1 MAYIYLLQDG
11 EDKGTSIYKIGRT
24 VQKGGDSRKL
34 SRLQAYNKG
43 TVVYN
48 TWIVDEGHVNHIEKT
63 IKDTF
68 AKEYRLVRGT
78 EWFEGDVK
86 VMKKKIDAIIE
97 QLDLAMRMDSITES
111 LVEKM
116 NLSDEDEKLRCQYNL
131 HLALLYAMENGEYDP
146 EKPGSL
152 NTALK
157 WINTITE
164 REMKNEEHD
173 PEKPEESL
181 DDDSDDPDE
190 YDNLFFHADEKEPVN
205 NKDRFNTVEEVLR
218 SENVTHEDKA
228 RIIQCLKKVILHC
241 KFNDQGPEWGNC
253 DIHFNNTSTHA
264 DLYKV
269 HPDRTLTLIKH
280 YDPLDFHHLRFKFSD

>member
-48 TWIVDEGHVNHIEKT
+48 IWIVDEGHVNHIEKT

-86 VMKKKIDAIIE
+86 AMKKKIDAIIE
-97 QLDLAMRMDSITES
+97 QWDLAMRMDSITEF

-131 HLALLYAMENGEYDP
+131 HLALLCAMENGEYDP

-181 DDDSDDPDE
+181 DDDSDE
-190 YDNLFFHADEKEPVN
+190 YDEKEPD
-205 NKDRFNTVEEVLR
+205 NKDRFNTVEAVLR
-218 SENVTHEDKA
+218 SDIVADEDKA

-241 KFNDQGPEWGNC
+241 EFNDEEPKWGNC

-280 YDPLDFHHLRFKFSD
+280 YDPRDFHHLRFKISD